1 MTDALAPLKLPQYRA
16 LWVASVFSNLGS
28 FFQSVAASWLMKEL
42 TDSSATWI
50 GLMVASN
57 MLPLLFLALPSG
69 VIADT
74 FDRAKVMLASQIA
87 MGSGA
92 AAMAVL
98 TALDLIT
105 PGLLLSLGLLMG
117 VGMAFNLPAWQSLV
131 PDLVPRGMLAS
142 AVALNSAGFNVA
154 RAVGPALG
162 GILLATAGPAL
173 GFGLNAVSF
182 LGVIVVSAVLAQRL
196 VTPERDLVSMTS
208 AISESIRFARFTPAF
223 RRLLVLVALF
233 ALTSA
238 SVQSV
243 LPNRTTE
250 LGGSETMY
258 GLLLGSM
265 GLGAL
270 IAAFIRRK
278 VADQLGARSVPV
290 TITLF
295 GLSGI
300 TIGLAPTVW
309 VAGAA
314 MVVSGA
320 CWVLT
325 LTTLNASSQMMAPE
339 WIRGRAMSLYTLAF
353 SGVFPLGSIVSGG
366 LADLTGAGEAIVV
379 MCAIT
384 TGLGILA
391 PRFRL
396 PALGE
401 IVAPEFNEERRISDH
416 VATEGGPVMVLNTW
430 HIARNDLEQFLEVM
444 SEIRLVRLR
453 TGSYRWRLYRNA
465 DNPHRIS
472 EMFLCESWEQHLAQ
486 HRRIDDASA
495 ALIRRARSFDT
506 EGGPVSRHLVA
517 IDIDHPEEWEPLIA
531 AHEEYH
537 RTDGSIPLEPSEVTP
552 AVKGSPEPGTRPS
565 HHG

>member
-1 MTDALAPLKLPQYRA
+1 MGLSLHSVAVTDALAPLRVPRYRA

-28 FFQSVAASWLMKEL
+28 FFQAVAASWLMKEL

-57 MLPLLFLALPSG
+57 MLPLLFLALISG
-69 VIADT
+69 VVADT

-87 MGSGA
+87 MGTGA

-105 PGLLLSLGLLMG
+105 PGVLLTLGLVMG

-154 RAVGPALG
+154 RAVGPAIG
-162 GILLATAGPAL
+162 GLILATAGPAL
-173 GFGLNAVSF
+173 GFGLNAVSY
-182 LGVIVVSAVLAQRL
+182 LGVIVVAGVLAQRL
-196 VTPERDLVSMTS
+196 ITPEREQTSMTA
-208 AISESIRFARFTPAF
+208 AISQSIRFARFTPAF
-223 RRLLVLVALF
+223 RRLLALVAIF

-238 SVQSV
+238 SLQSV

-258 GLLLGSM
+258 GLLLGAM

-270 IAAFIRRK
+270 IAAFLRRW
-278 VADQLGARSVPV
+278 VSDRLGARSVPA
-290 TITLF
+290 TITIF
-295 GLSGI
+295 GLAGI
-300 TIGLAPTVW
+300 GVGIAPNALLAGTGM
-309 VAGAA
+309 VAA
-314 MVVSGA
+314 GA

-353 SGVFPLGSIVSGG
+353 SGVYPIGSIISGG
-366 LADLTGAGEAIVV
+366 LADLTDAGTSIVV
-379 MCAIT
+379 LCAAT
-384 TGLGILA
+384 AGLGVLA

-401 IVAPEFNEERRISDH
+401 IVAPEFTEDRSSSTHID
-416 VATEGGPVMVLNTW
+416 TEGGPVMVLNTW
-430 HIARNDLEQFLEVM
+430 TVAREDLEEFLEVM
-444 SEIRLVRLR
+444 AEIRLVRLR

-495 ALIRRARSFDT
+495 ALIRTARAFDQT
-506 EGGPVSRHLVA
+506 GEPLSRHLVA
-517 IDIDHPEEWEPLIA
+517 IDVDHPEDWEPLMI

-537 RTDGSIPLEPSEVTP
+537 RTDGSVPLERS
-552 AVKGSPEPGTRPS
+552 
-565 HHG
+565 

>member
-1 MTDALAPLKLPQYRA
+1 M
-16 LWVASVFSNLGS
+16 FSNLGS
-28 FFQSVAASWLMKEL
+28 FFQAVAASWLMKEL

-57 MLPLLFLALPSG
+57 MLPLLFLALISG
-69 VIADT
+69 VVADT

-87 MGSGA
+87 MGAGA

-98 TALDLIT
+98 TALDVIT
-105 PGLLLSLGLLMG
+105 PGVLLTLGLVMG

-154 RAVGPALG
+154 RAVGPAIG
-162 GILLATAGPAL
+162 GLILATAGPAL
-173 GFGLNAVSF
+173 GFGLNAVSY
-182 LGVIVVSAVLAQRL
+182 LGVIVVAGVLAQRL
-196 VTPERDLVSMTS
+196 VTPEREQTSMTA
-208 AISESIRFARFTPAF
+208 AISQSIRFARFTPAF
-223 RRLLVLVALF
+223 RRLLALVAVF

-238 SVQSV
+238 SLQSV

-258 GLLLGSM
+258 GLLLGAM

-270 IAAFIRRK
+270 IAAFIRRR
-278 VADQLGARSVPV
+278 VSERLGARSVPA
-290 TITLF
+290 TITIF
-295 GLSGI
+295 GLAGI
-300 TIGLAPTVW
+300 GVGIAPNAII
-309 VAGAA
+309 AGMG
-314 MVVSGA
+314 MVVAGA

-353 SGVFPLGSIVSGG
+353 SGVYPIGSIISGG
-366 LADLTGAGEAIVV
+366 LADVTDAGTSIVLL
-379 MCAIT
+379 CAAT
-384 TGLGILA
+384 TGLGVLA
-391 PRFRL
+391 PRFHL

-401 IVAPEFNEERRISDH
+401 IDVPEFTEDRPVSAH
-416 VATEGGPVMVLNTW
+416 VDTEGGPVMVLNTW
-430 HIARNDLEQFLEVM
+430 TVAREDLERFLDLM
-444 SEIRLVRLR
+444 AEIRLVRLR
-453 TGSYRWRLYRNA
+453 TGSYRWRLYRNV

-495 ALIRRARSFDT
+495 ALIRRARAFDQT
-506 EGGPVSRHLVA
+506 GEPMSRHLVA
-517 IDIDHPEEWEPLIA
+517 IDVDHPEDWEPLML

-537 RTDGSIPLEPSEVTP
+537 RTDGSVRLEPSNVSP
-552 AVKGSPEPGTRPS
+552 SDLGSPAPGMRPS
-565 HHG
+565 HLE

>member
-1 MTDALAPLKLPQYRA
+1 MTDALAPLRVPRYRA
-16 LWVASVFSNLGS
+16 LWLASVFSNLGS
-28 FFQSVAASWLMKEL
+28 FFQAVAASWLMKEL

-57 MLPLLFLALPSG
+57 MLPLLFLALISG
-69 VIADT
+69 VVADT
-74 FDRAKVMLASQIA
+74 FDRAKVMLASQIL

-92 AAMAVL
+92 AGMAVL
-98 TALDLIT
+98 TALELIT
-105 PGLLLSLGLLMG
+105 PGVLLTLGLLMG

-162 GILLATAGPAL
+162 GLILATAGPAL
-173 GFGLNAVSF
+173 GFGLNAVSY
-182 LGVIVVSAVLAQRL
+182 LGVIVVAGVLAQRL
-196 VTPERDLVSMTS
+196 VTPDRVHISMTA
-208 AISESIRFARFTPAF
+208 AISQSIRFARFTPAF
-223 RRLLVLVALF
+223 RRLLSLVALF

-238 SVQSV
+238 SLQSV

-250 LGGSETMY
+250 LGGGETLY
-258 GLLLGSM
+258 GLLLGAM

-270 IAAFIRRK
+270 IAAFIRRA
-278 VADQLGARSVPV
+278 VADRLGSRSVPV
-290 TITLF
+290 TITVF
-295 GLSGI
+295 GLAGI
-300 TIGLAPTVW
+300 VVG
-309 VAGAA
+309 VAGDPVTAGMG

-353 SGVFPLGSIVSGG
+353 SGVYPIGSVIAGG
-366 LADLTGAGEAIVV
+366 LADLTDAGEAIVIL
-379 MCAIT
+379 CTAT
-384 TGLGILA
+384 TALGLLA

-401 IVAPEFNEERRISDH
+401 IAAPEFAEDRQQPSH
-416 VATEGGPVMVLNTW
+416 VDTEGGPVMVLNTW
-430 HIARNDLEQFLEVM
+430 TIGRDDLEAFLEVM
-444 SEIRLVRLR
+444 AEIRLVRLR
-453 TGSYRWRLYRNA
+453 TGAYRWRLYRNA
-465 DNPHRIS
+465 DDPHRLS
-472 EMFLCESWEQHLAQ
+472 EMFLCESWEEHLAQ

-495 ALIRRARSFDT
+495 AILRRARTFDRHG
-506 EGGPVSRHLVA
+506 EPVSRHLVA
-517 IDIDHPEEWEPLIA
+517 VDVDHPEDWQPLMV

-537 RTDGSIPLEPSEVTP
+537 RTDGSVPLERS
-552 AVKGSPEPGTRPS
+552 
-565 HHG
+565 

>member
-1 MTDALAPLKLPQYRA
+1 VGASLHSVAVTDALAPLRVPRYRA

-28 FFQSVAASWLMKEL
+28 FFQAVAASWLMKEL

-57 MLPLLFLALPSG
+57 MLPLLFLALISG
-69 VIADT
+69 VVADT

-87 MGSGA
+87 MGAGA

-98 TALDLIT
+98 TALEVIT
-105 PGLLLSLGLLMG
+105 PGVLLTLGLVMG

-154 RAVGPALG
+154 RAVGPAIG
-162 GILLATAGPAL
+162 GLILATAGPAL
-173 GFGLNAVSF
+173 GFGLNAISY
-182 LGVIVVSAVLAQRL
+182 LGVIVVAGVLAQRL
-196 VTPERDLVSMTS
+196 VTPEREQTSMTA
-208 AISESIRFARFTPAF
+208 AISQSIRFARFTPAF
-223 RRLLVLVALF
+223 RRLLALVAIF

-238 SVQSV
+238 SLQSV

-258 GLLLGSM
+258 GLLLGAM

-270 IAAFIRRK
+270 IAAFIRRW
-278 VADQLGARSVPV
+278 VSDRLGARSVPA
-290 TITLF
+290 TITIF
-295 GLSGI
+295 GLAGI
-300 TIGLAPTVW
+300 GVGIAPNAVLAGL
-309 VAGAA
+309 G
-314 MVVSGA
+314 MVVAGA

-353 SGVFPLGSIVSGG
+353 SGVYPIGAIMSGG
-366 LADLTGAGEAIVV
+366 LADLTDAGSSIVIL
-379 MCAIT
+379 CAAT
-384 TGLGILA
+384 AALGVLA

-401 IVAPEFNEERRISDH
+401 IVAPEFTEDRTTSTHID
-416 VATEGGPVMVLNTW
+416 TEGGPVMVLNTW
-430 HIARNDLEQFLEVM
+430 TIAREDLEEFLEVM

-453 TGSYRWRLYRNA
+453 TGSYRWRLYRNV

-495 ALIRRARSFDT
+495 ALIRKARAFDQT
-506 EGGPVSRHLVA
+506 GEPLSRHLVA
-517 IDIDHPEEWEPLIA
+517 IDVDHPEDWEPLMI

-537 RTDGSIPLEPSEVTP
+537 RTDGSVPLDKS
-552 AVKGSPEPGTRPS
+552 
-565 HHG
+565 

>member
-1 MTDALAPLKLPQYRA
+1 MGLSLHSVDVTDALAPLRVPRYRA

-28 FFQSVAASWLMKEL
+28 FFQAVAASWLMKEL

-57 MLPLLFLALPSG
+57 MLPLLFLALISG
-69 VIADT
+69 VVADT

-87 MGSGA
+87 MGTGA

-105 PGLLLSLGLLMG
+105 PGILLTLGLVMG

-154 RAVGPALG
+154 RAVGPAIG
-162 GILLATAGPAL
+162 GLILATAGPAL
-173 GFGLNAVSF
+173 GFGLNAVSY
-182 LGVIVVSAVLAQRL
+182 LGVIVVAGVLAQRL
-196 VTPERDLVSMTS
+196 ITPEREQTSMTA
-208 AISESIRFARFTPAF
+208 AISQSIRFARFTPAF
-223 RRLLVLVALF
+223 RRLLALVAVF

-238 SVQSV
+238 SLQSV

-258 GLLLGSM
+258 GLLLGAM

-270 IAAFIRRK
+270 IAAFIRRW
-278 VADQLGARSVPV
+278 VSDRLGARSVPA
-290 TITLF
+290 TITIF
-295 GLSGI
+295 GLAGI
-300 TIGLAPTVW
+300 GVGIAPNALLAGT
-309 VAGAA
+309 G
-314 MVVSGA
+314 MVVAGA

-353 SGVFPLGSIVSGG
+353 SGVYPIGSIISGG
-366 LADLTGAGEAIVV
+366 LADLTDAGTSIVV
-379 MCAIT
+379 LCAAT
-384 TGLGILA
+384 AGLGVLA

-401 IVAPEFNEERRISDH
+401 IVAPEFTEDRSASTHID
-416 VATEGGPVMVLNTW
+416 TEGGPVMVLNTW
-430 HIARNDLEQFLEVM
+430 TVAREDLEEFLEVM
-444 SEIRLVRLR
+444 AEIRLVRLR

-495 ALIRRARSFDT
+495 ALIGKARAFDQAG
-506 EGGPVSRHLVA
+506 EPLSRHLVA
-517 IDIDHPEEWEPLIA
+517 IDVDHPEDWEPLMI

-537 RTDGSIPLEPSEVTP
+537 RTDGSVPLER
-552 AVKGSPEPGTRPS
+552 A
-565 HHG
+565 

>member
-1 MTDALAPLKLPQYRA
+1 MTDALAPLRVARYRA

-28 FFQSVAASWLMKEL
+28 FFQAVAASWLMKEL

-57 MLPLLFLALPSG
+57 MLPLLFLSLISG
-69 VIADT
+69 VVADT
-74 FDRAKVMLASQIA
+74 FDRAKVMLGSQIV
-87 MGSGA
+87 MGGGA
-92 AAMAVL
+92 AGMAVL

-105 PGLLLSLGLLMG
+105 PGILLTLGLVMG

-154 RAVGPALG
+154 RAVGPAIAGL
-162 GILLATAGPAL
+162 IIATTGPAV
-173 GFGLNAVSF
+173 GFGLNAVSYF
-182 LGVIVVSAVLAQRL
+182 GVIVVAGVLAQRL
-196 VTPERDLVSMTS
+196 VTPERDHPSMTA
-208 AISESIRFARFTPAF
+208 AIAQSIRFARFTPAF
-223 RRLLVLVALF
+223 RRLLLLVALF

-243 LPNRTTE
+243 LPNRTSE
-250 LGGSETMY
+250 LGGGEAMF
-258 GLLLGSM
+258 GLLLGAM

-270 IAAFIRRK
+270 AAAFIRK
-278 VADQLGARSVPV
+278 ALSDSLGARSVPV

-295 GLSGI
+295 GLAGI
-300 TIGLAPTVW
+300 GVGLSPNPW
-309 VAGAA
+309 VAGTA

-353 SGVFPLGSIVSGG
+353 SGVFPLGAIMSGA
-366 LADLTGAGEAIVV
+366 LADLIGAGWSMVA
-379 MCAIT
+379 MCTVT
-384 TGLGILA
+384 TGLGVLS

-401 IVAPEFNEERRISDH
+401 IVAPEFTEVRQYPEHI
-416 VATEGGPVMVLNTW
+416 ATEGGPVMVLNTW
-430 HIARNDLEQFLEVM
+430 VIPREDLEEFLEVM
-444 SEIRLVRLR
+444 AEIRLVRLR

-465 DNPHRIS
+465 ENPHRLS

-486 HRRIDDASA
+486 HRRLDDASA
-495 ALIRRARSFDT
+495 ALIRRAREFGED
-506 EGGPVSRHLVA
+506 GGPVSRHLIA
-517 IDIDHPEEWEPLIA
+517 IEVEHPRDWLPLMT
-531 AHEEYH
+531 AHEEFH
-537 RTDGSIPLEPSEVTP
+537 RTDGSVPLD
-552 AVKGSPEPGTRPS
+552 KD
-565 HHG
+565 